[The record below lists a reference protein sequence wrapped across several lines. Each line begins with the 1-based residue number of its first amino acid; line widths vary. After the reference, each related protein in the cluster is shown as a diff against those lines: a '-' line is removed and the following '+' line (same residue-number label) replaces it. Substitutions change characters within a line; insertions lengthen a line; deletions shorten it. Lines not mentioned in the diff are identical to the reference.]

1 MDGRP
6 ICSTTSVVVVR
17 LLLSLGTHSVAPF
30 LVNSSRLCAVLSNVT
45 QQRHPAKDL
54 ASVGGTF
61 AIPAAPSCQ
70 GPGFRG
76 WHIRSETG
84 AFIVRGEGSV
94 DELLLGHTALAALPD
109 SHRAYLRSAT
119 LLQAQQQARAFDDG
133 DAMCKHASDLVD
145 AVVLQ
150 PPTSSRKRAACSVV
164 KVGPDDPRRIAFSPS
179 TDLDGCFV
187 TNVETNNCYNY
198 ACDILTN
205 SIAQPGDGSGL
216 CPTGHPGCI
225 PSTCADVRRAAT
237 SDGLIWI
244 GSERPSSLPPEG
256 GHFVSL
262 HMWEGESFHWL
273 RMDNTTT
280 WSQKDGDQPM
290 KDTDNAGQ
298 PIVDP
303 AAADLRPFTQ
313 HCGYMRVVPS
323 NVTIL

>member
-1 MDGRP
+1 LLPSLPFQPMEAL
-6 ICSTTSVVVVR
+6 CSTSVGVPSFVAVR
-17 LLLSLGTHSVAPF
+17 LLLSLGSSRPVQPF
-30 LVNSSRLCAVLSNVT
+30 LVSTNRLCVALSNAT
-45 QQRHPAKDL
+45 QL
-54 ASVGGTF
+54 VV
-61 AIPAAPSCQ
+61 PSCQ

-76 WHIRSETG
+76 WHIAPGTTA
-84 AFIVRGEGSV
+84 AFIVRGVASV
-94 DELLLGHTALAALPD
+94 DELLLRQPALIAALPEG
-109 SHRAYLRSAT
+109 HRVYIHTARV
-119 LLQAQQQARAFDDG
+119 LQDADD
-133 DAMCKHASDLVD
+133 AVRCRHASELADE
-145 AVVLQ
+145 AVLR
-150 PPTSSRKRAACSVV
+150 PASSSSKRTAACGKV
-164 KVGPDDPRRIAFSPS
+164 KVGPDDPRRVAYSPT

-205 SIAQPGDGSGL
+205 SVAQPGDGSGL
-216 CPTGHPGCI
+216 CPSGHPGCI
-225 PSTCADVRRAAT
+225 PSTCDDVRHAAI

-244 GSERPSSLPPEG
+244 GTERPTALPSEG

-280 WSQKDGDQPM
+280 WSQKDGYQPM

-313 HCGYMRVVPS
+313 HCGYMRVLPS